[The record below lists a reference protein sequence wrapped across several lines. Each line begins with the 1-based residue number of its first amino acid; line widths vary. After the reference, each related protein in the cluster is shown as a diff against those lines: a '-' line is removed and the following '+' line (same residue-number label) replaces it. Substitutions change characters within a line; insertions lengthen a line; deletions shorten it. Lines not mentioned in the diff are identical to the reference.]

1 MNIPTHKNCT
11 LCKLNLEIHQFTL
24 TKKGKYKSGCKKCV
38 YEKYYRPSIL
48 KKLRARGGVP
58 KAERVLLTPE
68 ERRLRGNEYLR
79 AYKKRKRLE
88 RPPKAPKV
96 PKPAKV
102 KPVKIKPTKEELAAR
117 KRAAR
122 AAYYAKYP
130 ERKKAERA
138 RHLQNRKSDP
148 VWRIRKNLRK
158 RLKELLSKGTKIGPY
173 NEMIGCTAFELRAH
187 LESQFKDG
195 MTWENYG
202 TAWHV
207 DHIRPLCSFDVTDKS
222 QKLAANNFKNLQPL
236 FAEDNLKKGGKW
248 EGDS

>member
-1 MNIPTHKNCT
+1 MNIPSHKNCT
-11 LCKLNLEIHQFTL
+11 LCNLNLEIHKFTL
-24 TKKGKYKSGCKKCV
+24 TKKGTRLAGCKKCA
-38 YEKYYRPSIL
+38 YEKYFKPCRL
-48 KKLRARGGVP
+48 RKLRARGGVP

-68 ERRLRGNEYLR
+68 EKARRWNEYRR

-88 RPPKAPKV
+88 RPPKAPKA
-96 PKPAKV
+96 PKPVKV
-102 KPVKIKPTKEELAAR
+102 KPVKIPPTKEEIAA
-117 KRAAR
+117 KKKAAR

-130 ERKKAERA
+130 ERKRIERQKY
-138 RHLQNRKSDP
+138 LQNRKGDP

-173 NEMIGCTAFELRAH
+173 NEMIGCTAFELRKH
-187 LESQFKDG
+187 IESQFKDG

-202 TAWHV
+202 TVWHV

-222 QKLAANNFKNLQPL
+222 QKLAANNFENLQPL